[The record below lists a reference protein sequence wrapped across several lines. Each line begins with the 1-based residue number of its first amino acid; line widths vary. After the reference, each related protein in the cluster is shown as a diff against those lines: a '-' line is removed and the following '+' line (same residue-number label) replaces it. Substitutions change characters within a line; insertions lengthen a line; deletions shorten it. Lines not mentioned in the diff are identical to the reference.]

1 VEDGRHLVAGLD
13 LLAHQA
19 VGQVLRMTGRP
30 VPVDLLREAG
40 TRELTRRAASIDA
53 GPG

>member
-1 VEDGRHLVAGLD
+1 MDDGRHLVAGLD

-19 VGQVLRMTGRP
+19 VGQVHRMTGQT

-40 TRELTRRAASIDA
+40 VRELTRRAVQINAERA
-53 GPG
+53 